1 MDKGKHS
8 RKNVLN
14 SARASFKSNIAF
26 NIIIGIVVMLGV
38 FAAMAQLLGYVQ
50 FSDEFT
56 KEYTDN
62 AFYVAK
68 AASSYVNGSHLE
80 EYLESKGNSHEYQ
93 QAREELNT
101 LCNKV
106 NARFIYVI
114 IPSEDYNQITFVYNV
129 VNTNSGFEAYEPG
142 YVRETTNDDYRNKYM
157 MLMSGFSTEEY
168 VVRDKGF
175 IESDSHITA
184 MVPIKNSGGVVTG
197 ILCVQRQM
205 DALTTSRRNYV
216 IKMFAVVIALIVM
229 STFIYDL
236 FLDRYLIKPLRKITR
251 ETARFAE
258 KQSKPEYP
266 ITSVIKSKN
275 EIWILAESI
284 DKMEMDTLNYI
295 DNLTKV
301 TAEKQRIGTE
311 LAVASAIQ
319 QGMLNA
325 VAPDRSEVS
334 IHATMSPAKEVG
346 GDFYDFFMID
356 DDHMCMLIADVS
368 GKGIPAALFMAI
380 SKVVI
385 ADSTLF
391 YKSPAEMLKIV
402 NERICNNNKLDM
414 FVTVWLA
421 VLELSTGKVIAANA
435 GHEYPA
441 ICRKDKGFELF
452 KDKHGFV
459 VGGMNGVGYKD
470 YQFTLDP
477 DDGIFVYTDG
487 VAEATDV
494 NNQLFGTDRMIK
506 ALNIKPDGTPE
517 EIIANVQA
525 EVDKFV
531 DKAPQFDDLTM
542 LCVRY
547 HGKEKKDK

>member
-1 MDKGKHS
+1 
-8 RKNVLN
+8 
-14 SARASFKSNIAF
+14 
-26 NIIIGIVVMLGV
+26 
-38 FAAMAQLLGYVQ
+38 
-50 FSDEFT
+50 
-56 KEYTDN
+56 
-62 AFYVAK
+62 
-68 AASSYVNGSHLE
+68 
-80 EYLESKGNSHEYQ
+80 
-93 QAREELNT
+93 
-101 LCNKV
+101 
-106 NARFIYVI
+106 
-114 IPSEDYNQITFVYNV
+114 
-129 VNTNSGFEAYEPG
+129 
-142 YVRETTNDDYRNKYM
+142 
-157 MLMSGFSTEEY
+157 MSGFSTEEY

-175 IESDSHITA
+175 IETDSHITA

-346 GDFYDFFMID
+346 GDFYDFFMVD
-356 DDHMCMLIADVS
+356 EDHMCMLIADVS

-380 SKVVI
+380 S
-385 ADSTLF
+385 S
-391 YKSPAEMLKIV
+391 
-402 NERICNNNKLDM
+402 NRGERG
-414 FVTVWLA
+414 
-421 VLELSTGKVIAANA
+421 S
-435 GHEYPA
+435 
-441 ICRKDKGFELF
+441 
-452 KDKHGFV
+452 
-459 VGGMNGVGYKD
+459 
-470 YQFTLDP
+470 
-477 DDGIFVYTDG
+477 
-487 VAEATDV
+487 
-494 NNQLFGTDRMIK
+494 
-506 ALNIKPDGTPE
+506 
-517 EIIANVQA
+517 
-525 EVDKFV
+525 
-531 DKAPQFDDLTM
+531 
-542 LCVRY
+542 
-547 HGKEKKDK
+547 